1 MNNPRPKIM
10 TSLQR
15 KTETLSLNS
24 KPMLIEDNYAH
35 DLKRKDLVALGTQ
48 GLECGDKDSLRKE
61 QNYSPSKYLYME
73 DLNL

>member
-10 TSLQR
+10 TSLQI
-15 KTETLSLNS
+15 KIETLSLNS
-24 KPMLIEDNYAH
+24 KPMLIKDNYAH

-61 QNYSPSKYLYME
+61 
-73 DLNL
+73 

>member
-15 KTETLSLNS
+15 KIETLSLNS

-35 DLKRKDLVALGTQ
+35 DLKRKDLVALGKQ

-61 QNYSPSKYLYME
+61 
-73 DLNL
+73 

>member
-35 DLKRKDLVALGTQ
+35 DLNKKDLIALGTQ
-48 GLECGDKDSLRKE
+48 GLECRNKDSLRKE
-61 QNYSPSKYLYME
+61 
-73 DLNL
+73 